1 MKRVVITGAGTINAL
16 GHTVERTLQA
26 MREGTCGIGP
36 LEVRDIKRLSV
47 QIGGQ
52 IKGYNPDKVFN
63 RQQLSLYDRF
73 TQLTLI
79 AAKEA
84 ITQSGLEFVGALAA
98 KSGVVLGTAG
108 GGVSTW
114 DDNYRSVYEAGK
126 NRVHPFVVPKLMNNA
141 AAATYRSNTI
151 SKGPAL
157 PCQRHVHRQTMPW
170 RKPFKWCAAV
180 WRR

>member
-36 LEVRDIKRLSV
+36 LEVHDIERLSV

-84 ITQSGLEFVGALAA
+84 ITQSGLEFAGALAA

-108 GGVSTW
+108 GGVWKTE
-114 DDNYRSVYEAGK
+114 NAG
-126 NRVHPFVVPKLMNNA
+126 
-141 AAATYRSNTI
+141 
-151 SKGPAL
+151 
-157 PCQRHVHRQTMPW
+157 W
-170 RKPFKWCAAV
+170 RRRIAVCPVGKRAAV
-180 WRR
+180 SRDDGIFGRTLAGDFCLS